1 MLQST
6 VKESLNNNEASKL
19 DEKILLGRENNTD
32 FTSGLVVGRGWNR
45 RKFIREGIEE
55 KIVQG
60 EMTGIWSI
68 WVMKWK
74 INTV

>member
-19 DEKILLGRENNTD
+19 DAKILLGRENNTD
-32 FTSGLVVGRGWNR
+32 FTSGLVVGRSWNR
-45 RKFIREGIEE
+45 KKFIREGIEE

-74 INTV
+74 ISTL